1 MFVVML
7 VLTSFTTKP
16 HSFQSETNTSFA
28 YSQIKKIQTVSIVD
42 ITVEDVVFN
51 EAENSEVDIEFDF
64 SPKLCF
70 QNRLV
75 DFKEAARIE
84 LNKYNFLTRH
94 KALPLYDLF
103 CNWKLNLFS

>member
-7 VLTSFTTKP
+7 AMTSFTSNKQ
-16 HSFQSETNTSFA
+16 SFQLDTTTAFA
-28 YSQIKKIQTVSIVD
+28 QSQIKKIQTLSIVD

-51 EAENSEVDIEFDF
+51 EAENLEVDIEFDF

-70 QNRLV
+70 QNRVV

-103 CNWKLNLFS
+103 CNWKLNLSS